1 MGVGTWTLHQEG
13 QTPEGQI
20 YTLPGEVESQYS
32 TNRLTDPQRDRHRD
46 ISLSLWSIPG

>member
-1 MGVGTWTLHQEG
+1 MDFAPRGADTRGTDIH
-13 QTPEGQI
+13 P
-20 YTLPGEVESQYS
+20 LPGEVESQYS